1 MKDVLKNKEG
11 YKDISKTV
19 KYVVNNE
26 EINSLEYEILEN
38 NITKENIKILMDK
51 FNNNPDSL
59 DLDEIILIRK
69 ICFKKRKEFVN
80 LEYSK
85 GFYMV
90 SNDIREILSG
100 LDYTTRG
107 VLQEIGFMVNAEGT
121 LRYRNHKPI
130 RTFTDLQI
138 EAKVSEG
145 VWRKVKP
152 IFDKLE
158 IIKREK
164 INDEWY
170 LVLNPLYQS
179 NSYKITYF
187 KFLCFGKLLKEKLDK
202 IDYLYLCKL
211 FEIVPA

>member
-90 SNDIREILSG
+90 SNDIREILSE

-152 IFDKLE
+152 IFGKLE

-164 INDEWY
+164 INEEWY

-187 KFLCFGKLLKEKLDK
+187 KFLCFGKFLKEKLHK